1 MIQHL
6 QIKVSVLGLLALL
19 FSNNSITTP
28 ARANEIAAA
37 IEIKEEQYIVN
48 PVGDSVVMIFDLF
61 SNQQK
66 LKVLPSAE
74 RAIAAK
80 LLVSR
85 VTDHYLATLSKSDAA
100 SIKTA
105 NVALVYIPKR
115 NEYQNPDLSSLQQL
129 GVAKVVIRDGKSAV
143 EGDVVG
149 ELKF

>member
-6 QIKVSVLGLLALL
+6 LNKFAVLGLFAAL
-19 FSNNSITTP
+19 FSTISIMSS

-48 PVGDSVVMIFDLF
+48 PVGESVVMIFDLF
-61 SNQQK
+61 SNQAK
-66 LKVLPSAE
+66 LKALSSVDRPV
-74 RAIAAK
+74 AAK
-80 LLVSR
+80 LLASR
-85 VTDHYLATLSKSDAA
+85 VIDHYLATLPKGDAA
-100 SIKTA
+100 AIKSA

-143 EGDVVG
+143 EGEVVG
-149 ELKF
+149 ALQF